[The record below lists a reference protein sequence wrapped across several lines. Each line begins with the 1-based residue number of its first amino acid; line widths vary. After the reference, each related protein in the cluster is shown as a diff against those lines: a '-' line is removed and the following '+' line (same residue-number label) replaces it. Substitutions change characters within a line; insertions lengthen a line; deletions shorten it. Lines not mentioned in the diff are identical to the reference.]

1 MLLCLAMLI
10 AFSQYDTAMSWE
22 CRLILIN
29 DGPGASVGQISLEPA
44 TAWIEKGTCVVWVN
58 RARTSAP
65 ELIIKFRENQKC
77 EEVTE
82 AASGFKNVEG
92 CYVTGA
98 LPPGGTSSLRFNQ
111 AGTYTYQVQSGESMK
126 AEGKIVVQ

>member
-1 MLLCLAMLI
+1 MLI
-10 AFSQYDTAMSWE
+10 AFSQYDSAISWE
-22 CRLILIN
+22 CRMIRIHS
-29 DGPGASVGQISLEPA
+29 GPGASVGQVFIEPD
-44 TAWIEKGTCVVWVN
+44 TAWIDKGTCVVWVN
-58 RARTSAP
+58 QARTSAP
-65 ELIIKFRENQKC
+65 ELIIKFREDQKC

-98 LPPGGTSSLRFNQ
+98 LPYGGTSSLRFNEV
-111 AGTYTYQVQSGESMK
+111 GTYTYQVQSGESIR